1 MGDSLRVDPGSTDG
15 RLGETHRALNDRV
28 RDAIREAITSGVYKP
43 GDRLVE
49 GRLAEKFG
57 VSRNPVREALKSLD
71 SEGIVEIIARRGA
84 FVAKFSDDE
93 IREVIELRA
102 ALEGMGARLAAR
114 RLNPEAAAAL
124 PEILKEGERAA
135 ERRDTKE
142 LARLNDVFHDTL
154 AEAGSNR
161 FLTDFI
167 QILRR
172 KTHWLFFGISAER
185 AVTSWTEHAGILR
198 AVLDGDEDM
207 AELLASRHVANVGRD
222 LFEEKGGAEDGADE
236 GPDARKVAGE

>member
-1 MGDSLRVDPGSTDG
+1 MVDSVSVGPGMVEG

-28 RDAIREAITSGVYKP
+28 REAIRDAIIAGDYKP

-71 SEGIVEIIARRGA
+71 SEGIVEIVARRGA
-84 FVAKFSDDE
+84 FVAKLSDDE

-114 RLNPEAAAAL
+114 RLNPAAAQLL
-124 PEILKEGERAA
+124 PAILKQGEDAA
-135 ERRDTKE
+135 ARRDVKE
-142 LARLNDVFHDTL
+142 LTRLNDLFHGTL

-167 QILRR
+167 QNLRS
-172 KTHWLFFGISAER
+172 KTHWLFNGISEER
-185 AVTSWTEHAGILR
+185 AVLSWTEHAGIMR
-198 AVLDGDEDM
+198 AVLDGDADM
-207 AELLASRHVANVGRD
+207 AELLASRHVSNVGRD
-222 LFEEKGGAEDGADE
+222 LLSEGDLRDILPPDNEEDPAI
-236 GPDARKVAGE
+236 